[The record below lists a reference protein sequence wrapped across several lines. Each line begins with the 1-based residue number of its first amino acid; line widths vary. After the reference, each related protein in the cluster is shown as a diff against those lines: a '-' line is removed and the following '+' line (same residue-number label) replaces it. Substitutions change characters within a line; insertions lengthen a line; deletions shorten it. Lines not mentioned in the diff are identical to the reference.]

1 MSCLCAARKLAR
13 EFLAPHVARM
23 DQESEMTK
31 EVLSGLFQHGLMG
44 IEIEKKYGGMGSS
57 FFASCLAVEELAM
70 IDPAV
75 CVCARAW
82 NWC

>member
-1 MSCLCAARKLAR
+1 
-13 EFLAPHVARM
+13 
-23 DQESEMTK
+23 MTK